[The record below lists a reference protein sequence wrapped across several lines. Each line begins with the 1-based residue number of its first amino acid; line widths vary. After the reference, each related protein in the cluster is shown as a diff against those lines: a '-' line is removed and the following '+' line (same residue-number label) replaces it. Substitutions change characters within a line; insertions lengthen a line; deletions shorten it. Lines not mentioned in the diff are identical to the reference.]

1 MSSAISSALSSYDDS
16 SQVNSKIVTALLDFY
31 NRAETDQA
39 IADAASSSV
48 DLSAYY
54 TSAQTDSLFY
64 PHTELDS
71 LLTATLTQYW
81 TSGRTQTEIDDA
93 LAGSGFLD
101 LTAGDARYLV
111 RAPGAESGQIFNNQE
126 ELAEPGDL
134 AGRECK
140 VRCELRQ
147 VWVMSNQCGLLLEVT
162 DLQLKDYEAAGPV
175 CPF

>member
-1 MSSAISSALSSYDDS
+1 MP
-16 SQVNSKIVTALLDFY
+16 TP
-31 NRAETDQA
+31 
-39 IADAASSSV
+39 ASSSV

-64 PHTELDS
+64 PRTELDL

-111 RAPGAESGQIFNNQE
+111 RAPGAESGQIFNLVQE
-126 ELAEPGDL
+126 QFTL
-134 AGRECK
+134 RI
-140 VRCELRQ
+140 VR
-147 VWVMSNQCGLLLEVT
+147 NLLLEAPLVGDAILGNQST
-162 DLQLKDYEAAGPV
+162 LRIRSDSWSKAEADSPLPADE
-175 CPF
+175 